1 MRPNTW
7 PRPVVVLWAF
17 AVIPAVIHLIT
28 PDGLISR
35 FAYLGASLPPIV
47 AVIGTMRAPRGARL
61 APGLI
66 ATGLCMLPLGF
77 FVARLV
83 YRDGGVPDASVADT
97 FYFLGYAAI
106 LAALLQVTLVSRGD
120 RTKLDV
126 DAVIDSVTVVV
137 VSVLV
142 FWNISIGAIVTDGSA
157 SGFTRFVTAT
167 YPIVD
172 AAMFAL
178 VLRASTTRRRRD
190 ALGLPF
196 AIGVWCWLLSH
207 VGYVPFPGEAGTQAT
222 ALFDVI
228 WLIGSVF
235 LATATFRPEVRPGPE
250 APLELTT
257 KIPMRTL
264 GLAVLPLMVPPAL
277 VLYNVIAVNGRTI
290 PAGEAIVGMT
300 VLAVLTFARTARL
313 LQLEARARIE
323 LAAARDAALEGS
335 RAKSAFLATM
345 SHEIRTPM
353 NGVIGLTDLLLDT
366 DLNERQRQ
374 YADGVK
380 SAGNAL
386 LTVINDVLDFSKI
399 EAGHLELEEID
410 FDLVQVVEEVAEL
423 ITEPARAKD
432 LELLAY
438 CSPQLPLGLRGDPS
452 RLRQILLNLASN
464 AVKFTSAG
472 EVVIR
477 AHLES
482 SGPSTV
488 TVRFEV
494 VDTGI
499 GIAEESSGRLFEPFS
514 QADSSTTRQFGGTG
528 LGLAIS
534 HQLVAAMG
542 GELGVDSVPGKGS
555 TFWFTVE
562 FELARDGSIVP
573 ARRTDLLNGL
583 RALIV
588 DDNTTNRLV
597 LRNQLAAWSM
607 DVTVVDNGATALN
620 TLIDAARQGQ
630 PFDLA
635 IIDMT
640 MPGMNGLDLARQITA
655 APILTGTGLA
665 LMTSGGNLTEEEARE
680 AGIVAMLSKPVQLA
694 RLHATLHEV
703 MSPRPVPAPRTD
715 APAEPVDVGLG
726 LVLVVDDGEINQI
739 VATGMLERLG
749 YKVEV
754 ANDGMEAVQAI
765 RRTSYVAVF
774 MDVQMPNMDGYEATQ
789 RIRRIEGEIQHTPI
803 IAMTA
808 GAIAGD
814 RERCLEAGMDDYIS
828 KPVALATIEE
838 TLARW
843 VRVP

>member
-1 MRPNTW
+1 MRLNAW
-7 PRPVVVLWAF
+7 PRPVVLLWAL
-17 AVIPAVIHLIT
+17 AVVPALIHLVY
-28 PDGLISR
+28 PAGVVSR
-35 FAYLGASLPPIV
+35 FAYLGASLPPVV
-47 AVIGTMRAPRGARL
+47 AWIGTARAPRGARMV
-61 APGLI
+61 PGLV
-66 ATGLCMLPLGF
+66 ATGLSLLPLGF
-77 FVARLV
+77 VAGKIAFP
-83 YRDGGVPDASVADT
+83 DGALPAASVADP
-97 FYFLGYAAI
+97 FYILGYALI
-106 LAALLQVTLVSRGD
+106 LAALLRATLVAGTD
-120 RTKLDV
+120 RIRLDV
-126 DAVIDSVTVVV
+126 DAVLDSVTVVV

-142 FWNISIGAIVTDGSA
+142 FWNISISAIVTDGTVAGS
-157 SGFTRFVTAT
+157 TRFVAAS
-167 YPIVD
+167 YPILDV
-172 AAMFAL
+172 AMFAL
-178 VLRASTTRRRRD
+178 VLRASTTRRARHS
-190 ALGLPF
+190 LGLPF
-196 AIGVWCWLLSH
+196 AAGIWCWLLSH
-207 VGYVPFPGEAGTQAT
+207 VGYVPFPGQAGSQAT
-222 ALFDVI
+222 AVVDVI
-228 WLIGSVF
+228 WVIGLVL
-235 LATATFRPEVRPGPE
+235 LATATFRPEVRPDPE
-250 APLELTT
+250 TPAELATTIPL
-257 KIPMRTL
+257 RTL
-264 GLAVLPLMVPPAL
+264 ALAVLPLLVPPAL
-277 VLYNVIAVNGRTI
+277 VLYNAVAASGKMV
-290 PAGEAIVGMT
+290 PAGEAIVSMT
-300 VLAVLTFARTARL
+300 LLAVLTFARTARL
-313 LQLEARARIE
+313 LQLEARARRD

-366 DLNERQRQ
+366 ELNERQRQ
-374 YADGVK
+374 YADGVR

-472 EVVIR
+472 EVVVR
-477 AHLES
+477 AHLEAS
-482 SGPSTV
+482 TPDTV

-499 GIAEESSGRLFEPFS
+499 GIAAEDANRLFEPFS

-534 HQLVAAMG
+534 RQLVTAMG
-542 GELGVDSVPGKGS
+542 GELGVDSVPGAGS

-573 ARRTDLLNGL
+573 ARRTDLLKGL

-607 DVTVVDNGATALN
+607 DVTVVDSGAAALN

-665 LMTSGGNLTEEEARE
+665 LMTSGGDITEEEARE
-680 AGIVAMLSKPVQLA
+680 AGIVATLSKPVQLA

-703 MSPRPVPAPRTD
+703 MGPRRVPTPRPD
-715 APAEPVDVGLG
+715 AVAEPVDVGRG

-749 YKVEV
+749 YTVEV

-765 RRTSYVAVF
+765 RRTAYAAIF

-838 TLARW
+838 ALSRW
-843 VRVP
+843 IPVR